1 MQRKTLS
8 TELQQLKANG
18 SSGQFEGYAS
28 VFGNT
33 DLYGDII
40 VKGAFMKSLEG
51 RSAPVAM
58 LHQHDPKQVIGKW
71 LSFKEDDHGL
81 YAVAELTPNHS
92 IAEDVKA
99 SLAHGAI
106 NGMSIGFDIPKDGSE
121 YDQQKQVRV
130 IKSIDL
136 WEVSIVTFPANVES
150 RIDIVKSIEA
160 IKTISEAEELLRNVV
175 GLSHKESK
183 AFMHSLKSVALR
195 DVENARI
202 AEELQNAVSKF
213 LS

>member
-8 TELQQLKANG
+8 TELQQLKASG
-18 SSGQFEGYAS
+18 TSGQFEGYAS

-40 VKGAFMKSLEG
+40 IKGAFLKSLEG

-81 YAVAELTPNHS
+81 YAVGELTPNHS

-106 NGMSIGFDIPKDGSE
+106 NGMSIGFDIPSEGSE
-121 YDQQKQVRV
+121 YDKQKNVRL
-130 IKSIDL
+130 IKAIDL
-136 WEVSIVTFPANVES
+136 WEVSIVTFPANIES
-150 RIDIVKSIEA
+150 RIDIVKSIET
-160 IKTISEAEELLRNVV
+160 IKTISEAETLLRDVS
-175 GLSHKESK
+175 GLSQREAK
-183 AFMHSLKSVALR
+183 AFIASLKSVTQREAE
-195 DVENARI
+195 DVRI
-202 AEELQNAVSKF
+202 AEELQNAVAKF